1 MSEETGIVAENEPFN
16 DLPASLVD
24 QLKSADRP
32 VPMITARVD
41 REIAE
46 SARAHF
52 AGRRRLP
59 LLRRTALAA
68 VAATVLI
75 GILVLQWQV
84 PRPDR
89 AAVYGDLDRSGQID
103 IADVLAAAREHKAS
117 RPELDAFAYRVVSLE
132 PIGDAS

>member
-46 SARAHF
+46 
-52 AGRRRLP
+52 
-59 LLRRTALAA
+59 
-68 VAATVLI
+68 
-75 GILVLQWQV
+75 
-84 PRPDR
+84 
-89 AAVYGDLDRSGQID
+89 
-103 IADVLAAAREHKAS
+103 
-117 RPELDAFAYRVVSLE
+117 
-132 PIGDAS
+132 